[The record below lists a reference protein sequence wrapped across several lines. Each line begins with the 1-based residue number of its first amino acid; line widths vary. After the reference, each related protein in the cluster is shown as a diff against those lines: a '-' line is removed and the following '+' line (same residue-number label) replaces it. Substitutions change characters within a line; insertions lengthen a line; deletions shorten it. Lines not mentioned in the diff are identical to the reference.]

1 MADTYIF
8 GVSHV
13 GSVTGLP
20 SKGSMRATDT
30 NANRIDEKTTVT
42 VQAKSLE
49 EAKNKVKNS
58 PEVAR
63 NKQQAA
69 RRQNLEG
76 QSQPRL
82 VVNSIIKNPN
92 TPNQQIIKQSAIQK
106 QIAKTL
112 EKQKI
117 RSNVAAIKQGT
128 LPSPQQLYKDGL
140 ITYQDKLKL
149 EKQLGLKPSRY
160 ISGLEGK
167 KFKSGLEGK
176 TLQSGLKI
184 GDILP
189 RGSASPGLEGQNIKS
204 QPGGARFTTPLGRF
218 TGKKIPPKTS
228 MNKGGIVK
236 GAKGGFIRQ
245 RSKQVRIF

>member
-1 MADTYIF
+1 MADTYTF

-13 GSVTGLP
+13 GKEGTGYYG
-20 SKGSMRATDT
+20 KRYG
-30 NANRIDEKTTVT
+30 RIDERTTVT
-42 VQAKSLE
+42 VQANSLE

-63 NKQQAA
+63 NKLQAA
-69 RRQNLEG
+69 RRQAGDET
-76 QSQPRL
+76 PRPKL

-92 TPNQQIIKQSAIQK
+92 TPDQKIIKETAFQKEMRARENKQSIQK
-106 QIAKTL
+106 TGEYLKRENI
-112 EKQKI
+112 
-117 RSNVAAIKQGT
+117 
-128 LPSPQQLYKDGL
+128 SPNKLFRDGL

-228 MNKGGIVK
+228 MNEGGIVK
-236 GAKGGFIRQ
+236 GARGGIVRQFKGGG
-245 RSKQVRIF
+245 KVRIF

>member
-13 GSVTGLP
+13 GKEGTGDFG
-20 SKGSMRATDT
+20 KRFG
-30 NANRIDEKTTVT
+30 RIDERTTVT
-42 VQAKSLE
+42 VQANSLE

-63 NKQQAA
+63 NKLQAA
-69 RRQNLEG
+69 RRQNQDG
-76 QSQPRL
+76 TPRPRL

-92 TPNQQIIKQSAIQK
+92 TPDQKIIKETAFQKEMRTRENKQSIQK
-106 QIAKTL
+106 TGEYLKRENI
-112 EKQKI
+112 
-117 RSNVAAIKQGT
+117 
-128 LPSPQQLYKDGL
+128 SPNKLFRDGL

-228 MNKGGIVK
+228 MNEGGIVK
-236 GAKGGFIRQ
+236 GEKGGFIRQ
-245 RSKQVRIF
+245 KTKTVRIF

>member
-1 MADTYIF
+1 MTDTYIF

-30 NANRIDEKTTVT
+30 NANRIDERTTVT

-49 EAKNKVKNS
+49 EAKTKVKNS

-128 LPSPQQLYKDGL
+128 LPSPQQLYRDGL

-149 EKQLGLKPSRY
+149 QKELGQKQMG
-160 ISGLEGK
+160 
-167 KFKSGLEGK
+167 
-176 TLQSGLKI
+176 
-184 GDILP
+184 
-189 RGSASPGLEGQNIKS
+189 SPGVEGQNIKS
-204 QPGGARFTTPLGRF
+204 QPGGGKFTTVFGRF
-218 TGKKIPPKTS
+218 TGMKLPPKKS
-228 MNKGGIVK
+228 MNEGGIVK

>member
-30 NANRIDEKTTVT
+30 NANRIDERTTVT

-49 EAKNKVKNS
+49 EAKTKVKNS

-117 RSNVAAIKQGT
+117 RSNVAAIKQST

-140 ITYQDKLKL
+140 ITYQDRLKL
-149 EKQLGLKPSRY
+149 QKELGQKQMG
-160 ISGLEGK
+160 
-167 KFKSGLEGK
+167 
-176 TLQSGLKI
+176 
-184 GDILP
+184 
-189 RGSASPGLEGQNIKS
+189 SPGVEGQNIKS
-204 QPGGARFTTPLGRF
+204 QPGGGKFTTVFGRF
-218 TGKKIPPKTS
+218 TGMKLPPKKS
-228 MNKGGIVK
+228 MNEGGIVK

>member
-1 MADTYIF
+1 MADTYTF

-13 GSVTGLP
+13 GKEGTGYYG
-20 SKGSMRATDT
+20 KRYG
-30 NANRIDEKTTVT
+30 RIDERTTVT
-42 VQAKSLE
+42 VQANSLE

-58 PEVAR
+58 PEVDR
-63 NKQQAA
+63 NKEQAI
-69 RRQNLEG
+69 RRQNQDG
-76 QSQPRL
+76 TPRPRL

-92 TPNQQIIKQSAIQK
+92 TPDQKIIKETAFQKEMRARENKQSIQK
-106 QIAKTL
+106 TGEYLKRENI
-112 EKQKI
+112 
-117 RSNVAAIKQGT
+117 
-128 LPSPQQLYKDGL
+128 SPNKLFRDGL

-189 RGSASPGLEGQNIKS
+189 RGSASPGLEGQNIKN

-228 MNKGGIVK
+228 MNEGGIVK
-236 GAKGGFIRQ
+236 GEKGGFIRQ
-245 RSKQVRIF
+245 RAKKVRIF